1 MTLPVRSSVLAA
13 TFFILIG
20 TGCSRQAPTKEM
32 QPPAVMVVA
41 AASRSL
47 PVYSEYIGETYGL
60 ADVDVVSRVEGWVTG
75 IHFKE
80 GETVREGQLLYTIDD
95 SQLLNQQEVASS
107 QLAAQEVLLA
117 KSKADFERVEPL
129 AAINALSRRDLDAAR
144 AAYEAQQK
152 SVEAARAV
160 YRNAQLQTSYARI
173 TSPITGVIGI
183 STVQVGDM
191 VSRSIGAKAL
201 NTVSATGEIRIRFS
215 IPETDFLRYQREWKD
230 RPAGQPYELDVYLSD
245 GTLFPEKARLDFT
258 NRSLD
263 PRTGSLL
270 VQAVVSNSGV
280 ERLRPGQ
287 FVKVRAVSKEL
298 NDAVIVPQQAVRQL
312 QTIYQVFVVG
322 EGDTLRAR
330 QVTPGLRVGSNWV
343 ITEGLKAGE
352 RVAIVG
358 NLIVKPNAPVE
369 PKPMNWSYDSTLVN

>member
-369 PKPMNWSYDSTLVN
+369 SKPMNWSYDSTLVN

>member
-1 MTLPVRSSVLAA
+1 
-13 TFFILIG
+13 
-20 TGCSRQAPTKEM
+20 M

>member
-1 MTLPVRSSVLAA
+1 MTPMVRTAVFPTVLCLL
-13 TFFILIG
+13 ILSA
-20 TGCSRQAPTKEM
+20 CSNDAPQKAKVA
-32 QPPAVMVVA
+32 PAVMVVE

-47 PVYSEYIGETYGL
+47 PVYTEYIGETYGR
-60 ADVDVVSRVEGWVTG
+60 ADVDVVSRVEGWITG

-80 GETVREGQLLYTIDD
+80 GEMVKEGQLLYTVDD
-95 SQLLNQQEVASS
+95 SQLRNQEEVASS
-107 QLAAQEVLLA
+107 QVAAQEVLLA
-117 KSKADFERVEPL
+117 KSKADLDRVEPL

-144 AAYEAQQK
+144 AAYQAQQK

-191 VSRSIGAKAL
+191 VTRSIGAKAL

-215 IPETDFLRYQREWKD
+215 VPETDYLNYQREWKD
-230 RPAGQPYELDVYLSD
+230 RPVGQAIELDVYLSD
-245 GTLFPEKARLDFT
+245 GTRFPEKARLDFT
-258 NRSLD
+258 DRSLD
-263 PRTGSLL
+263 ARTGSLL
-270 VQAVVSNSGV
+270 AQAVVSNNGTQ
-280 ERLRPGQ
+280 RLRPGQ
-287 FVKVRAVSKEL
+287 FVKVRVVSKEL

-322 EGDTLRAR
+322 DGDTLRPR
-330 QVTPGLRVGSNWV
+330 QVTPGVRVGSNWV
-343 ITEGLKAGE
+343 ITDGLKAGE

-358 NLIVKPNAPVE
+358 NAIIKPNVPVQ
-369 PKPMNWSYDSTLVN
+369 PKPMEWSYDSTLVN